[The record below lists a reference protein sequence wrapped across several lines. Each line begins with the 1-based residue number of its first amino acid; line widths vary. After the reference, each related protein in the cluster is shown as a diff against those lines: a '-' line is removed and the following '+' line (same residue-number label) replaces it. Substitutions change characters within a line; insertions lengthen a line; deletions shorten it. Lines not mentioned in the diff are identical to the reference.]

1 MKVLIVRTFPD
12 ILNLNT
18 YNVQEIGLAKALV
31 CKGLECG
38 VVLYHG
44 KNADK
49 EERISFSK
57 DGKEYVYTIYWLRG
71 IGFLKNGYMPS
82 VYKLLPDYDV
92 IQVHEYDQIM
102 SWMLYSNPQKP
113 TLIYHGPYYHP
124 YARGYNLKC
133 KMFDL
138 LFFRW
143 RKYDRVVALTK
154 SELAADFLRQKG
166 FCHVHAAGVGVDP
179 DKFRIEEKEEV
190 NCLLDRDKSRFR
202 LLYVGKIEE
211 RRNVFFLV
219 ELFEKMQGKYENL
232 QLVIVGDGEKEYVR
246 TFLERI
252 DKWIQKGKIVY
263 FKKASQKEL
272 ALLYSN
278 VDLFVFTSNY
288 EIFGMVL
295 LEAMYFG
302 LPVISSA
309 NGGAS
314 VLIRDGINGYMIKE
328 FDARKWEHALE
339 ELLENRNLYERMR
352 MAAHDIIEEHFFWDR
367 LAEQFIAGYEE
378 AAAYYET
385 EGESLHISDK

>member
-18 YNVQEIGLAKALV
+18 YNVQEIGLAKALA
-31 CKGLECG
+31 CKGLECS
-38 VVLYHG
+38 VALYHG
-44 KNADK
+44 KNPDK
-49 EERISFSK
+49 EERVTFVK
-57 DGKEYVYTIYWLRG
+57 DGREYAYTIYWLK
-71 IGFLKNGYMPS
+71 GFGFYKNGFMPS
-82 VYKLLPDYDV
+82 VYRLIPDYDV

-102 SWMLYSNPQKP
+102 SWMLYTRQKKP

-133 KMFDL
+133 KVFDQ

-143 RKYDRVVALTK
+143 RRHDQVVALTK
-154 SELAADFLRQKG
+154 SELAAGFLRNKG
-166 FCHVHAAGVGVDP
+166 FRHVHAVGVGVDP
-179 DKFRIEEKEEV
+179 DKFRIGEQEEV
-190 NCLLDRDKSRFR
+190 ACLLDRDESRFR

-211 RRNVFFLV
+211 RRNVYFLV
-219 ELFEKMQGKYENL
+219 ELFEKMQEKHENL
-232 QLVIVGDGEKEYVR
+232 QLVIVGDGEEEYVR
-246 TFLERI
+246 AFLERI
-252 DKWIQKGKIVY
+252 DKWIQKGKIIY

-314 VLIRDGINGYMIKE
+314 VLIRDGINGYMME
-328 FDARKWEHALE
+328 GFEAEKWECALE
-339 ELLENRNLYERMR
+339 RLLEDRALYERMKR
-352 MAAHDIIEEHFFWDR
+352 AAHDRITEHFFWDR
-367 LAEQFIAGYEE
+367 LADRFIAGYEE
-378 AAAYYET
+378 AVRLFA
-385 EGESLHISDK
+385 GDISDK